1 MAGQTSAKSSIM
13 TDKPT
18 LDGETA
24 VKKEAPKKAAVKK
37 TAARGSSEQALNSVI
52 SAMSRELK
60 QERDSRDR
68 QMTTLIQELHQGL
81 ANVQREAEVRGRQRE
96 SEFAQLVSGLEG
108 AFSRVKTST
117 KERDDHSERMIA
129 RLSETVMLDRQTLL
143 EEVHEQEKLQE
154 KKLLNL
160 NKEQEVQT
168 RRTRLIAVPGILVAV
183 FAVIY
188 MFYTVHVMEVA
199 MTSMSHDMGGI
210 KQSVAQLSGTIDV
223 MGQDMRTMTTTIETM
238 SQDMQAMTATMT
250 TMSED
255 TRGMTATMGQMT
267 RDVNVMTHNVAPAM
281 TGLRQMM
288 PWSP

>member
-1 MAGQTSAKSSIM
+1 M

-24 VKKEAPKKAAVKK
+24 VKKAAPKKAAVKK
-37 TAARGSSEQALNSVI
+37 TASRGSSEQALNSVI
-52 SAMSRELK
+52 SAMTRELK

-68 QMTTLIQELHQGL
+68 QMTTLIQEL
-81 ANVQREAEVRGRQRE
+81 ANVQKETEARGRQRE
-96 SEFAQLVSGLEG
+96 NEFAQLVSGLERT
-108 AFSRVKTST
+108 FSRVKAST
-117 KERDDHSERMIA
+117 EERDDHSERMIA

-267 RDVNVMTHNVAPAM
+267 RDVNVLTHNVAPAM